1 MQHAFIVGC
10 PRSGST
16 LVQAMLARH
25 PDVLSLP
32 ETAFFEHLCGDLP
45 WRWGDRDARPRRRP
59 LRQRLGLAPPRA
71 RCSLQALDSRSGLMG
86 WRWPAWP
93 LRTRTCAR
101 RFVALLDAQARAR
114 GRAMW
119 VEKTPCHLLYIPE
132 IERHVPGARF
142 IHVIRPGEDVLAS
155 IADAN
160 LRYEGNAAFDGGTV
174 LWTRRWNR
182 AAQIHHEYARQP
194 NHHFV
199 FLDDLLAD
207 GEREWRRLC
216 GFLDLAT
223 VAPRADEDLAVADL
237 RREPWKRDALSGLP
251 AKPQRKAEKVFGPEL
266 RAWLRR
272 KLMPYEALRHHCMAG
287 LSRPSRVARLQSR

>member
-10 PRSGST
+10 PRSGT
-16 LVQAMLARH
+16 TFVQVMLARH

-32 ETAFFEHLCGDLP
+32 ETAFFEHLCGDLK
-45 WRWGDRDARPRRRP
+45 WRWGDRDAKPRRRR
-59 LRQRLGLAPPRA
+59 LRQRLGLALPRA
-71 RCSLQALDSRSGLMG
+71 RQSLQTLGNQLGQASRHL
-86 WRWPAWP
+86 PAWP
-93 LRTRTCAR
+93 LRTQGCAR
-101 RFVALLDAQARAR
+101 RFVELLDEQAQSQ
-114 GRAMW
+114 GHSVW

-132 IERHVPGARF
+132 IERHVPDARF

-160 LRYEGNAAFDGGTV
+160 LRYEGNDAFGGGTV

-199 FLDDLLAD
+199 FLDDLLD
-207 GEREWRRLC
+207 NGEHEWRRLC
-216 GFLDLAT
+216 EFLGLAV
-223 VAPRADEDLAVADL
+223 VAPRRDEQVAIADL
-237 RREPWKRDALSGLP
+237 RHEPWKRDALSGLP
-251 AKPQRKAEKVFGPEL
+251 SRPQRKAEKVFGPEL

-272 KLMPYEALRHHCMAG
+272 KLTPYEELRRHCKPG
-287 LSRPSRVARLQSR
+287 SSRPACVVPLSSR